1 MAKFGII
8 GGTGFYRLEGL
19 PVIREEDV
27 TNRYGT
33 ARVSIAQHK
42 GCEIAFVP
50 RHGASHSLP
59 PHIVN
64 YRANIK
70 ALKDLGVEYIMSTA
84 AVGSLHMLLPPGELV
99 LLSQFIDWT
108 RRRIGT
114 FFDEEDPN
122 FRHVDVTEPF
132 SGFLREKILKA
143 AKDSGIHIHP
153 YGTYVSAE
161 GPRFETPAEI
171 SMMRLV
177 GGDVVGMTIVPEVVL
192 ANEADIDYATVTVT
206 TNYGAG
212 MLPGKVRHEEVG
224 EIFAEAKGRLERLF
238 MATLDILVERQ

>member
-8 GGTGFYRLEGL
+8 GGTGFYKLEGL
-19 PVIREEDV
+19 PIIREEDV
-27 TNRYGT
+27 TNKYGT
-33 ARVSIAQHK
+33 ARVSIAEYK
-42 GCEIAFVP
+42 GQKIAFVP

-59 PHIVN
+59 PHVVN

-70 ALKDLGVEYIMSTA
+70 AMKDLGVKYIMSTA

-122 FRHVDVTEPF
+122 FKHVDVTDPF

-143 AKDSGIHIHP
+143 AKDNDIHVHP

-161 GPRFETPAEI
+161 GPDSRRLLRFP
-171 SMMRLV
+171 
-177 GGDVVGMTIVPEVVL
+177 
-192 ANEADIDYATVTVT
+192 
-206 TNYGAG
+206 
-212 MLPGKVRHEEVG
+212 
-224 EIFAEAKGRLERLF
+224 
-238 MATLDILVERQ
+238 